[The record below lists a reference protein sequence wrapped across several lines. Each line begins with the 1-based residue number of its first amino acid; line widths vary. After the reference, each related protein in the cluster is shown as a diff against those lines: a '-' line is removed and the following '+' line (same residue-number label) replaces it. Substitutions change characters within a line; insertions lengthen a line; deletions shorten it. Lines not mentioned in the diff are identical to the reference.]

1 MKPTAIITGAG
12 TGLGKELAK
21 LLSNDYHIVLVGRR
35 AALLNEVSAEI
46 SGTAIRCDIT
56 KEEDLEKLYKQ
67 LKSQDLLP
75 VELVVNNA
83 GVGHFG
89 PLNEAQPD
97 EWDEMFKTNVKG
109 PMLLT
114 KVLLPEMKAAGKGTF
129 LNILSTAA
137 LRGKVNES
145 GYVASK
151 FAFRGFSESLA
162 KEVEPAGIRVV
173 RAYMGGM
180 NTPFWDESDHVK
192 NPGKMRSPKEV
203 AEVIVKRMWDED
215 EIEV

>member
-35 AALLNEVSAEI
+35 AELLNEVSAEI

-56 KEEDLEKLYKQ
+56 KEEDLGKLYKQ

-89 PLNEAQPD
+89 SLDEAQPD
-97 EWDEMFKTNVKG
+97 EWDEMFNTNVKG

-114 KVLLPEMKAAGKGTF
+114 KVLLPEMKASGKGTF

-203 AEVIVKRMWDED
+203 AEVIVKRMRDED